1 MKTYIHL
8 GIFYLLMVPLC
19 TMGKDKVIAPVTRTI
34 TKTFDVSSGA
44 QLTVSN
50 KYGKVNLHTWS
61 RNQIKA
67 VITVTANSSD
77 GNNSQNLINL
87 VNIQSDQSG
96 NDVTLTTIYKPESGG
111 SFWSRFFGG
120 GGNHRGN
127 TVRIDYD
134 IYVPQSLAMLHID
147 NNYGDVAGND
157 IPGNFFLNINYG
169 NFYLNK
175 VAGSLQLDA
184 NYSGGSVNGIGK
196 GNINA
201 NYTNFN
207 AGQINNLQIHSNYS
221 DCKISNAGE
230 LQFNGNYG
238 NFSAD
243 QIDGITSRSNYTD
256 YKIGTLQ
263 QQANMITTYGDI
275 KIQTLGD
282 QLKSMMIHSTY
293 GNVKIGIPP
302 NLPLRLNID
311 LTSGDIHTGGLP
323 LQIEE
328 KINNHGRNILKAVI
342 ARKGNNPPVVQIQ
355 GTYSDVTLMEK

>member
-1 MKTYIHL
+1 MKTYMHL
-8 GIFYLLMVPLC
+8 AIFYLLMVPLC
-19 TMGKDKVIAPVTRTI
+19 IKGKDRITAPVTRTI

-44 QLTVSN
+44 QLTLSN

-67 VITVTANSSD
+67 VITITANSSGGD
-77 GNNSQNLINL
+77 NSQSLINL

-96 NDVTLTTIYKPESGG
+96 NNVTLTTIYKPGSGS
-111 SFWSRFFGG
+111 SFWSRFFGS
-120 GGNHRGN
+120 GNHRGN

-157 IPGNFFLNINYG
+157 IPGNFSLNINYG

-184 NYSGGSVNGIGK
+184 NYSGGSVNGVVK

-207 AGQINNLQIHSNYS
+207 AGQISNLQIHSNYS
-221 DCKISNAGE
+221 DCKISDAGE

-263 QQANMITTYGDI
+263 QHANMSTTYGDI
-275 KIQTLGD
+275 KIQALGD

-293 GNVKIGIPP
+293 GNVKIGIPA

-311 LTSGDIHTGGLP
+311 LTSGNIHTGKIP
-323 LQIEE
+323 LQVEE
-328 KINNHGRNILKAVI
+328 RISDHRRNILKAVI
-342 ARKGNNPPVVQIQ
+342 ERKESDLPVVQIQ